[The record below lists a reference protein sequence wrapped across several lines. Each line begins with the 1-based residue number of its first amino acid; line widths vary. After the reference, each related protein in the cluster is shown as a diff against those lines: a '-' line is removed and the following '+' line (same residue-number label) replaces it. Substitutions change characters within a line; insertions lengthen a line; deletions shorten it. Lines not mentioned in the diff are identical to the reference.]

1 MDLKVKSAQELLFS
15 LISLVWCPIVGL
27 PHSLILSLL
36 ILLIPSSLNMS
47 KGSHKMD
54 YKSEDF
60 FTELKQT
67 SLINYNSLPPK
78 V

>member
-27 PHSLILSLL
+27 PHSLILLL
-36 ILLIPSSLNMS
+36 YYLPSSLNMS

-60 FTELKQT
+60 STELKQT
-67 SLINYNSLPPK
+67 SLINYDSLPPK